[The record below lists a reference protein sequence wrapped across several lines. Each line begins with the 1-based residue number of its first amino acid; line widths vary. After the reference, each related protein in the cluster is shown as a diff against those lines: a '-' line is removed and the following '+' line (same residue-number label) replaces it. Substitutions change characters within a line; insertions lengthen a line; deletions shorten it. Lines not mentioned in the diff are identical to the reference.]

1 MSSTIWTHSAGSSEI
16 HPLST
21 DAWRVVE
28 AQHLITTRKLVDS
41 DAEQAL
47 LEEMLEAEKPP
58 APPEITGLHYLLF
71 TPFRYPPLRRGSRF
85 GGRWEPSLWYGAE
98 QQRTAFAEVAYY
110 RMLFLEGSEANLG
123 LLQTDLTAFRVPV
136 RTQRGVDLTSAPFDR
151 WEASLASKSSYEA
164 TQPLGAAMRADG
176 VEAFRYRSARD
187 VEGGVN
193 VGVFTP
199 RAFAARK
206 PRDLQTWR
214 GTATRATVEISRR
227 DYFVREG
234 YRFSRED
241 FLVEGELPRPA
252 V

>member
-1 MSSTIWTHSAGSSEI
+1 MSSTIWTQSAENSEI
-16 HPLST
+16 GPLT
-21 DAWRVVE
+21 ADPWRVVE
-28 AQHLITTRKLVDS
+28 AQHLVSTRKLVDS
-41 DAEQAL
+41 DREQAV
-47 LEEMLEAEKPP
+47 LEEMLEADKPP
-58 APPEITGLHYLLF
+58 SPAPIAGLHYLLF

-110 RMLFLEGSEANLG
+110 RLLFQEGSEADLG
-123 LLQTDLTAFRVPV
+123 LLHTDLTVFRVPV
-136 RTQRGVDLTSAPFDR
+136 RTPRGVDLTRAPFNR
-151 WEASLASKSSYEA
+151 WEALLASKNSYEA

-176 VEAFRYRSARD
+176 IEAFCYRSARD

-199 RAFAARK
+199 GAFAARR

-214 GTATRATVEISRR
+214 SLATRKTVEISKH
-227 DYFVREG
+227 DYFVRESH
-234 YRFSRED
+234 RFEREN
-241 FLVEGELPRPA
+241 FLEGGELPRPA